1 MVSQALS
8 QLRLNNRRCCTL
20 THLVGTNFPFH
31 TINNTINP
39 ISADFRPSMHVYGN
53 ATPGSPVAV
62 LLFMVLT
69 DTVLLLDPK
78 AAAQGLVAA
87 GEAIPARQAATCSAQ
102 MRADG
107 HISFCARLGAEGK
120 RGRSSPGRDA
130 SSNHMEAPSPALAL
144 QTEGWMSLP
153 ARAGLRGDQQSIQK
167 MQTLNPTG
175 IAGNRNVR
183 CHESQSRS
191 HPAVFSGEDCYL
203 CCTFEGG
210 L

>member
-39 ISADFRPSMHVYGN
+39 IGADFRPSMHVYGN
-53 ATPGSPVAV
+53 ATPGSPAAV

-87 GEAIPARQAATCSAQ
+87 GEAIPARRQPHAQ
-102 MRADG
+102 HR
-107 HISFCARLGAEGK
+107 
-120 RGRSSPGRDA
+120 
-130 SSNHMEAPSPALAL
+130 
-144 QTEGWMSLP
+144 
-153 ARAGLRGDQQSIQK
+153 
-167 MQTLNPTG
+167 
-175 IAGNRNVR
+175 
-183 CHESQSRS
+183 
-191 HPAVFSGEDCYL
+191 
-203 CCTFEGG
+203 
-210 L
+210 